1 MSTPVIVVVCVLTAP
16 LAGLVVFLALAPL
29 VNYLERRKLA
39 GRCVSTEKFLR
50 SPAFGLVTF
59 ICGNIGAGKTTC
71 GSAICN
77 MLSKIKREQASA
89 RAAEIRTVFAGVDF
103 NKVDAVIALAFNSR
117 LTNTDAVMNFVLDR
131 FPDVRKEIE
140 DKFYDDG
147 LYPVSYTSL
156 LRDYV
161 DAVIALVRNRYV
173 YFNRRKFYCWTTD
186 TWAMDYEPGM
196 IDLKDRFES
205 KDYRIQR
212 YTTIFEDEKVL
223 SGKVSTNFADVARE
237 DGGGD
242 TFLRLI
248 RQLGKGTVHYISTAQ
263 DFARV
268 VKQERELATGV
279 LYIRKRRIL
288 EAFDLR
294 EVAIDLVQAVLQQ
307 WGGMVDALVDS
318 IRASILLSVRRR
330 IKACQDAGVEVPAKL
345 LETQKRCQILRSKT
359 SSWSK
364 RLVSR
369 LTVARARMGA
379 DSYINY
385 KGIYYTC
392 ADDVGKP
399 REECSSAVIDVD
411 FTFPIRYAF
420 GSSDTYAFSV
430 INDYLSLVSI
440 ESSDFYEPNDHGIPR
455 EQSRTM
461 LAYLR
466 GVLAKR
472 GRRS

>member
-1 MSTPVIVVVCVLTAP
+1 
-16 LAGLVVFLALAPL
+16 
-29 VNYLERRKLA
+29 
-39 GRCVSTEKFLR
+39 
-50 SPAFGLVTF
+50 
-59 ICGNIGAGKTTC
+59 
-71 GSAICN
+71 
-77 MLSKIKREQASA
+77 
-89 RAAEIRTVFAGVDF
+89 
-103 NKVDAVIALAFNSR
+103 
-117 LTNTDAVMNFVLDR
+117 MNFVLDR

-205 KDYRIQR
+205 RDYRIQR

-294 EVAIDLVQAVLQQ
+294 EVAIDLVQAVLQR
-307 WGGMVDALVDS
+307 M
-318 IRASILLSVRRR
+318 
-330 IKACQDAGVEVPAKL
+330 
-345 LETQKRCQILRSKT
+345 LELKFRP
-359 SSWSK
+359 SSWRPRSG
-364 RLVSR
+364 
-369 LTVARARMGA
+369 AR
-379 DSYINY
+379 
-385 KGIYYTC
+385 
-392 ADDVGKP
+392 
-399 REECSSAVIDVD
+399 SS
-411 FTFPIRYAF
+411 
-420 GSSDTYAFSV
+420 
-430 INDYLSLVSI
+430 
-440 ESSDFYEPNDHGIPR
+440 
-455 EQSRTM
+455 
-461 LAYLR
+461 
-466 GVLAKR
+466 
-472 GRRS
+472 GRRPHPGRSAWFLG